1 MIPAQLPDTDELRAH
16 TELGVLAGLS
26 VALSLAREALRVDYP
41 DDPDPL
47 CPRLYAA
54 DILLHHIGGIERAL
68 ALYREVLDG
77 HDPLRLR

>member
-1 MIPAQLPDTDELRAH
+1 MSPAPLPDTDQMRAH
-16 TELGVLAGLS
+16 PELCILAALS
-26 VALSLAREALRVDYP
+26 VSLSLAREALGVDYP

-54 DILLHHIGGIERAL
+54 DVLLHHIDGLQGAL

-77 HDPLRLR
+77 HDPFRFR

>member
-1 MIPAQLPDTDELRAH
+1 MSPAPLPDTDQLRAH
-16 TELGVLAGLS
+16 PELGALAALS
-26 VALSLAREALRVDYP
+26 VALSLAREALGVDYP

-54 DILLHHIGGIERAL
+54 DILLHHIGGIEGAL
-68 ALYREVLDG
+68 ALYREVLDS